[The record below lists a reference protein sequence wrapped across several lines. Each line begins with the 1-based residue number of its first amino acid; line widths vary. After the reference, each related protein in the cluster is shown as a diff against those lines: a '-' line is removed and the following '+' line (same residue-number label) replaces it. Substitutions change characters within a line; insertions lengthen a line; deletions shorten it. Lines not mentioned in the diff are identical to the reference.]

1 VIGGGHTAIY
11 VFTRNGTTWSQQAA
25 LPNPGSGN
33 TYWDSSV
40 AVNGDTLV
48 IGDGSASPQG
58 AAYVFTRANGV
69 WTLAQTLT
77 MSAGEAAAYSS
88 SPSFGYSVAISGST
102 VMIGTRANLSGLQ
115 GTVYVFD
122 IPTVTVASNPPGLAF
137 TASGT
142 GCPSGTLTTPHTLE
156 SDTGC
161 TIAFPSPAQNG
172 PGNTS
177 YTFQQWDDGNTGNP
191 RAILSLVPSRVTYTA
206 QFSTR
211 YLLAASAS
219 PASGGQVTGGG
230 WYNDSA
236 FASVMA
242 IPNPGF
248 LFTGF
253 SGDLTGSATPQT
265 LWMNGAKSLTGN
277 FIPMPGATLSALI
290 SSKAG
295 PQNARVWTIAL
306 ADSAGSGVA
315 YTPQIHGLILTQ
327 TYGTACV
334 PLRTSP
340 AAFPIVFSNLAAGT
354 STSGAAQFDFSAC
367 PTNARFTVVVVF
379 TANSGTSG
387 GATTLANQTM

>member
-1 VIGGGHTAIY
+1 
-11 VFTRNGTTWSQQAA
+11 
-25 LPNPGSGN
+25 
-33 TYWDSSV
+33 
-40 AVNGDTLV
+40 
-48 IGDGSASPQG
+48 
-58 AAYVFTRANGV
+58 
-69 WTLAQTLT
+69 
-77 MSAGEAAAYSS
+77 
-88 SPSFGYSVAISGST
+88 
-102 VMIGTRANLSGLQ
+102 
-115 GTVYVFD
+115 
-122 IPTVTVASNPPGLAF
+122 
-137 TASGT
+137 
-142 GCPSGTLTTPHTLE
+142 
-156 SDTGC
+156 
-161 TIAFPSPAQNG
+161 
-172 PGNTS
+172 
-177 YTFQQWDDGNTGNP
+177 
-191 RAILSLVPSRVTYTA
+191 
-206 QFSTR
+206 
-211 YLLAASAS
+211 
-219 PASGGQVTGGG
+219 
-230 WYNDSA
+230 
-236 FASVMA
+236 MA